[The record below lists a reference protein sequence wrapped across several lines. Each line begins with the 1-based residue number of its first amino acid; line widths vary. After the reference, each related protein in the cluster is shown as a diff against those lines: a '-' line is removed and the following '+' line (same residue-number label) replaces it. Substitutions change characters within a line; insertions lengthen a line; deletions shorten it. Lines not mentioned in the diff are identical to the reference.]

1 MILRLISITIF
12 LKKKELKKTVYDY
25 ASLVNDR
32 KGRIN
37 IFRIFKNGDKKN
49 LFNLFIYLWCF
60 NILNYFKKKFL

>member
-49 LFNLFIYLWCF
+49 LFNQ
-60 NILNYFKKKFL
+60 